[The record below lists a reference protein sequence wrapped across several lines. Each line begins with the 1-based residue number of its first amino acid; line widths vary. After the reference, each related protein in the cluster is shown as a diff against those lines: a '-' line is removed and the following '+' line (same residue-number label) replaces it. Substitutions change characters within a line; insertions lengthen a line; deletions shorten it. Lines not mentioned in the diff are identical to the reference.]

1 MDDFVVN
8 VRQIGNYPQQTYIGA
23 NDLILTQQGGIGG
36 PYQCVTQDGLLGQVY
51 QRLNVGILPAPDNKG
66 IAASFL
72 ITPLGQRQGFNWYT
86 DEDGVQRYLQGGPAG
101 YWSQAN
107 TAGNLIWAVAPPGE
121 KDDAIDTTKWSQI
134 FNLDTSGNGTF
145 AGTLTVD
152 GVVIGGPS
160 GSNAASEAWVTA
172 NTVNS
177 FNGRQGVVTLSTADI
192 TGAGG
197 APIASPAMTGTP
209 TVPTVAS
216 TDNSTTIAS
225 TAFVQSAIT
234 ASTTALTYVHSF
246 NTRTGPVTL
255 TLADVTGAGGAP
267 LASPAFT
274 GTPTAPT
281 PAAIDNSTTI
291 ATTAFVAGN
300 FATTAHVNATFAP
313 IASPVFTGNPTA
325 PTALAGDNSGALAT
339 TAFVTHAI
347 VASTTGV
354 SSFNTRTGAVTL
366 NLADVENAGGAPIA
380 SPSFTGTPLA
390 PNPAPGNNTGQIATT
405 AWVTSAI
412 AAATAGVASWNG
424 RVGTVTMTAADVTG
438 VGGALLASP
447 AFSGTPTAPTQSPGN
462 STTALATTAFVTA
475 AVAGFVT
482 SFNSRTG
489 AITLQ
494 STDVSAAG
502 GALVAG
508 PTFTGVA
515 SAPTAAPGTSTT
527 QLATT
532 AFVAA
537 AVTAAGGVTTFNG
550 RGGAVSLQIS
560 DVTGVGGAPL
570 NSPIFTGTPASVTA
584 APGNNSTAIATT
596 AFVTAAIAAMAVV
609 TTFNTRSGAVTFQ
622 AADLSAVG
630 GALLAGPAFT
640 GVPTAPTATA
650 GTNTTQIATTQFVTS
665 AIPTTITSNN
675 VIGAN
680 TDFSG
685 AITLA
690 ATDSGRIKNCTA
702 AGAVVVTLPNNM
714 AVNFYVTIIQYG
726 AGIITFSAA
735 TGATLHQRQAQY
747 RTAGQYAMCTLVVS
761 ANAGGSAAS
770 YVLAG
775 DLQT

>member
-1 MDDFVVN
+1 MDDFIIN
-8 VRQIGNYPQQTYIGA
+8 VKQIGNYQQQPIGA
-23 NDLILTQQGGIGG
+23 NDLMLAQQGGIGG
-36 PYQCVTQDGLLGQVY
+36 PYICFTQDQLLGQVF

-86 DEDGVQRYLQGGPAG
+86 DSDGVQRYLQGGPAG
-101 YWSQAN
+101 YWSQQN
-107 TAGNLIWAVAPPGE
+107 TAGNLVWAVAPPGE
-121 KDDAIDTTKWSQI
+121 KDDPISTSSWTQI
-134 FNLDTSGNGTF
+134 FDLTTDGS
-145 AGTLTVD
+145 LTV
-152 GVVIGGPS
+152 GGIAIS
-160 GSNAASEAWVTA
+160 GPPTDPTDAVTMAWVQA
-172 NTVNS
+172 NTV
-177 FNGRQGVVTLSTADI
+177 A
-192 TGAGG
+192 
-197 APIASPAMTGTP
+197 
-209 TVPTVAS
+209 
-216 TDNSTTIAS
+216 
-225 TAFVQSAIT
+225 
-234 ASTTALTYVHSF
+234 SF
-246 NTRTGPVTL
+246 NTRIGAVTL

-267 LASPAFT
+267 LASPTFTGIPHAPSPTTPTQSDTQVATTAWVHTAITAATSAMSFVDSFNGRQGAVTLALADVTGAGGAPIVSPAFT
-274 GTPTAPT
+274 GVPTAPT
-281 PAAIDNSTTI
+281 PASTDNSTAI
-291 ATTAFVAGN
+291 ATTAFVDTN
-300 FATTAHVNATFAP
+300 FPTKTFVSSTYAP
-313 IASPVFTGNPTA
+313 INSPTFTGTPTA
-325 PTALAGDNSGALAT
+325 PTALAGDSSGSLAT
-339 TAFVTHAI
+339 TAFVHAAV

-380 SPSFTGTPLA
+380 SPSFTGVPLA
-390 PNPAPGNNTGQIATT
+390 PEPAPGNNTGQIATT

-424 RVGTVTMTAADVTG
+424 SVGSVTMTAADVTG

-508 PTFTGVA
+508 PTFTGVP

-537 AVTAAGGVTTFNG
+537 AVGAAGGVTTFNG

-680 TDFSG
+680 TDFTG

-714 AVNFYVTIIQYG
+714 AVNFYVTIIQRG
-726 AGIITFSAA
+726 AGIITFNAA
-735 TGATLHQRQAQY
+735 SGATLTQRQAMY

-761 ANAGGSAAS
+761 ANAGGAAAS
-770 YVLAG
+770 YTLAG
-775 DLQT
+775 DLQV